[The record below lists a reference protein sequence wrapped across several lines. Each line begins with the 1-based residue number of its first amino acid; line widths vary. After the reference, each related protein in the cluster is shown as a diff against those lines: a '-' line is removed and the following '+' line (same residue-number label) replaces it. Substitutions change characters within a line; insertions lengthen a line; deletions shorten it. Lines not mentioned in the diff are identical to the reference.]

1 MKRNSRDNREDKDLH
16 QKNSRIPEDD
26 YFDPDSLK
34 EKKGNEDYLKEMAAL
49 TAVFGV
55 GAAGLAFTPN
65 KVHAAESVVDN
76 KSQANQTSGSSSDV
90 DNESQKSLKN
100 DESNSS
106 KATNSSSEAN
116 KESTSDSQVQS
127 KSVEDSTSAVKT
139 ENSSSKVEQNSV
151 SNSVVNKKSS
161 SSESNSIA
169 RNSSSDSK
177 LTSSSN
183 SQINSETDST
193 SNSSV
198 NSSSLADSLSISR
211 DKLNTLDLSDKKAVA
226 KLFGASFVQTNNL
239 TEQTATINGGTDVSD
254 YDSFS
259 KAISNTNVSIINLT
273 KDITITSNPS
283 TISRNLT
290 INGNGHKIY
299 YNSYYQTI
307 TNNDSKNHSP
317 LNVNVNNAEIYG
329 TSTGTYSLY
338 GTQGDVNL
346 VLKSITFTGGTAV
359 WTDTNN
365 SYTKNVK
372 FEGNNSI
379 KADNY
384 TDASGTNQTPNF
396 WAVDGQNT
404 QLYVGNNVT
413 VADGATLNVDGNNRV
428 QFNILE
434 KDNDNDHSFI
444 VGNNANVT
452 LTGSTIANVN
462 LDQSVNGGSWN
473 NHVNIGDGATVNMT
487 APTANIVMR
496 SGASGTHDS
505 NLTVSSNATVNL
517 TTTNPGS
524 NSGQGNVVIYSQG
537 GYYSGSIPATTSNYP
552 NNTGTIN
559 IEKGASVNMV
569 AAGKNTGNIVT
580 DLNNLQVNINDPES
594 VHLQNHGGAAYQS
607 YGSSSQI
614 TVKADNTNVTTVDF
628 QKNSSESQVLSGSTT
643 VIKGTNTAGETST
656 SIDSIDG
663 NDVTT
668 EDKDVLQNVNNN
680 RTTNVTYNGG
690 TQSSISKSISN
701 SIVDSISDSQKQV
714 ESDSTSKSIQ
724 DSQAAS
730 AVKSQSIV
738 NSENSASNSI
748 IQSQNASAS
757 AAQST
762 QKSINESTSVSNS
775 IVQSQNASTSTAQS
789 EESQSNSIKES
800 QTASANKSQS
810 LANSESASV
819 EKSQNESAN
828 ASQSKANSESE

>member
-76 KSQANQTSGSSSDV
+76 KSQVVGSSSQANQTSGSSSDV

-317 LNVNVNNAEIYG
+317 LNVNVNN
-329 TSTGTYSLY
+329 
-338 GTQGDVNL
+338 
-346 VLKSITFTGGTAV
+346 LK
-359 WTDTNN
+359 
-365 SYTKNVK
+365 
-372 FEGNNSI
+372 
-379 KADNY
+379 
-384 TDASGTNQTPNF
+384 
-396 WAVDGQNT
+396 
-404 QLYVGNNVT
+404 L
-413 VADGATLNVDGNNRV
+413 
-428 QFNILE
+428 
-434 KDNDNDHSFI
+434 
-444 VGNNANVT
+444 
-452 LTGSTIANVN
+452 
-462 LDQSVNGGSWN
+462 
-473 NHVNIGDGATVNMT
+473 
-487 APTANIVMR
+487 
-496 SGASGTHDS
+496 
-505 NLTVSSNATVNL
+505 
-517 TTTNPGS
+517 
-524 NSGQGNVVIYSQG
+524 
-537 GYYSGSIPATTSNYP
+537 
-552 NNTGTIN
+552 
-559 IEKGASVNMV
+559 
-569 AAGKNTGNIVT
+569 
-580 DLNNLQVNINDPES
+580 
-594 VHLQNHGGAAYQS
+594 
-607 YGSSSQI
+607 
-614 TVKADNTNVTTVDF
+614 
-628 QKNSSESQVLSGSTT
+628 
-643 VIKGTNTAGETST
+643 
-656 SIDSIDG
+656 
-663 NDVTT
+663 
-668 EDKDVLQNVNNN
+668 
-680 RTTNVTYNGG
+680 
-690 TQSSISKSISN
+690 
-701 SIVDSISDSQKQV
+701 
-714 ESDSTSKSIQ
+714 
-724 DSQAAS
+724 
-730 AVKSQSIV
+730 
-738 NSENSASNSI
+738 
-748 IQSQNASAS
+748 
-757 AAQST
+757 
-762 QKSINESTSVSNS
+762 EST
-775 IVQSQNASTSTAQS
+775 
-789 EESQSNSIKES
+789 K
-800 QTASANKSQS
+800 
-810 LANSESASV
+810 
-819 EKSQNESAN
+819 
-828 ASQSKANSESE
+828 